1 MISPTPV
8 RKMMPGDVGEIAR
21 IEQSYPSPWSLPS
34 LHKELSRPNSIQL
47 VACTDTGLLYGWLC
61 ASIVGS
67 EAELLKITIS
77 SSCRRKGV
85 GTLLLSH
92 LEQDLKV
99 LEVDSLFLEVRS
111 QNDTALKF
119 YLKFGFFQVGLRRKY
134 YSLPDDDAVILKKN
148 I

>member
-1 MISPTPV
+1 MISPVLV
-8 RKMMPGDVGEIAR
+8 RKMMPGDVDGIAK
-21 IEQSYPSPWSLPS
+21 IEQSYPSPWPTVS
-34 LHKELSRPNSIQL
+34 LHKELSKPNSTQL
-47 VACTDTGLLYGWLC
+47 VSCAATGVLQGWLC

-77 SSCRRKGV
+77 STCRRKGV
-85 GTLLLSH
+85 GTILLSH
-92 LEQDLKV
+92 LEQDLKA

-111 QNDTALKF
+111 QNDAALKF

>member
-1 MISPTPV
+1 ML
-8 RKMMPGDVGEIAR
+8 PGDVVEVAK
-21 IEQSYPSPWSLPS
+21 IEQFYLSPWSSSS
-34 LHKELSRPNSIQL
+34 LYKELSRPNSTQL
-47 VACTDTGLLYGWLC
+47 VTCTDNDLPHGWLC

-77 SSCRRKGV
+77 STRRRKGI

-92 LEQDLKV
+92 LEQDLKA
-99 LEVDSLFLEVRS
+99 LAVDSIFLEVRS
-111 QNDTALKF
+111 QNDAALEF

-134 YSLPDDDAVILKKN
+134 YSLPDDDAAILKKN